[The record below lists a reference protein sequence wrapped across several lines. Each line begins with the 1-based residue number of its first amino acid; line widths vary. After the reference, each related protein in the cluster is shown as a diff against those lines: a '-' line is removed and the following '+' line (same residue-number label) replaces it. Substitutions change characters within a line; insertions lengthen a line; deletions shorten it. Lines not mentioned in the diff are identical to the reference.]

1 MKLQV
6 NVENNQAYSPAN
18 APQTAGSAGAILPQ
32 PSTKNNLPTSS
43 GVMHGGWDSLM
54 SVSLGFMA
62 IVLWNLWVL
71 QI

>member
-6 NVENNQAYSPAN
+6 NVESNQAYSPAN
-18 APQTAGSAGAILPQ
+18 APQTAGSAGATLPQ
-32 PSTKNNLPTSS
+32 PSTKKNINPTSS

-62 IVLWNLWVL
+62 IVLWVV